1 VYHKEDCYQLVP
13 IIISHFVK
21 GFVKRICKKGMLLPF
36 FDMVSL
42 QKSDEPFSTFY
53 ALFLGYTFGIMFL
66 PREYYVV
73 WLFTAV
79 NPIL

>member
-1 VYHKEDCYQLVP
+1 M
-13 IIISHFVK
+13 
-21 GFVKRICKKGMLLPF
+21 GFVIKAIAEKGMLLPF

-42 QKSDEPFSTFY
+42 QKSDEPFSIFHKFFPSFILV
-53 ALFLGYTFGIMFL
+53 AAFP
-66 PREYYVV
+66 PREYYVK